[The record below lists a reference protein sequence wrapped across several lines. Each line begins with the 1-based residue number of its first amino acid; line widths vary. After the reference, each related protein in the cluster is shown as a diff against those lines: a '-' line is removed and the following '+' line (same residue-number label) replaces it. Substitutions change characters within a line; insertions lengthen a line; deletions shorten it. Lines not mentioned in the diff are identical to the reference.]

1 MKYLGYKNNKHV
13 SKFIRKDLGFRDLNL
28 CYSYLSDVYKFK
40 SRNGHYYT
48 IDYYLDF
55 DTEIS
60 DNHLASL
67 RIIKDHTEIV
77 LDVGVAK
84 YNKWVFKEILYSD
97 RTDRNYVEEFSKS
110 SSFFQSLKEGLGED
124 VYVLEYL
131 TGVSLE
137 HNNIV
142 SFSYEFIRNKV
153 WRLLI
158 QRVYFP
164 DRYGNIFIIIQELGR
179 NPIVKFNKSTQY
191 SFRLEGES
199 DELNKIGMQSAE
211 FIKGA
216 LDEMYK

>member
-1 MKYLGYKNNKHV
+1 M
-13 SKFIRKDLGFRDLNL
+13 F
-28 CYSYLSDVYKFK
+28 
-40 SRNGHYYT
+40 
-48 IDYYLDF
+48 
-55 DTEIS
+55 
-60 DNHLASL
+60 
-67 RIIKDHTEIV
+67 
-77 LDVGVAK
+77 
-84 YNKWVFKEILYSD
+84 
-97 RTDRNYVEEFSKS
+97 
-110 SSFFQSLKEGLGED
+110 
-124 VYVLEYL
+124 LEYL